1 MASGLWQFVSTDG
14 QLRPTN
20 VTQLYQLTLQMRDG
34 ATSMEEV
41 GDYWDQV
48 YALLL
53 RASQVFG
60 VERDDLILY
69 LYSDAND
76 IVRIIAAEREL
87 VIDAVAQPVRVEVSL
102 YVDPQTGLITR
113 PGLLTETSALF
124 PAATP
129 VSRNPASYR

>member
-1 MASGLWQFVSTDG
+1 MANGLWQYVSTDG
-14 QLRPTN
+14 QLRPTDIP
-20 VTQLYQLTLQMRDG
+20 QLYQLTLRLRDG
-34 ATSMEEV
+34 ATSMEEA

-60 VERDDLILY
+60 VERDDLVLY

-76 IVRIIAAEREL
+76 IVRIIAAERAL
-87 VIDAVAQPVRVEVSL
+87 VIDAIAQPVRVEVSL

-113 PGLLTETSALF
+113 PGLLTETTALF
-124 PAATP
+124 PAASP